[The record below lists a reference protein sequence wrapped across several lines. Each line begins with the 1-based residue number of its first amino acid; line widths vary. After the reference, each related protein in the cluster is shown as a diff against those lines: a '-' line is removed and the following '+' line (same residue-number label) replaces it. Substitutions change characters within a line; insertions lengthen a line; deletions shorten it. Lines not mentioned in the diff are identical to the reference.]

1 MFRDQKQVETILS
14 ALGEHLE
21 EIAREPLEL
30 VACGG
35 SALQVLDLIRR
46 ATKDVDIV
54 AYVRRDERGDPT
66 FIKADPLSPELL
78 LAARKVARDFNLPD
92 DWLNPGPTSA
102 LDFGLPEGL
111 LERVVTRQF
120 GTKLIVHFLGRY
132 DQICFK
138 VYAATDQGPGK
149 HLDDLLLLKPTAD
162 EIEQAARWSMS
173 HDSSEGYR
181 QSLRDLLE
189 HIGFGDVAQRL

>member
-1 MFRDQKQVETILS
+1 MFRDQKQVETALS
-14 ALGEHLE
+14 ALGEQLE
-21 EIAREPLEL
+21 GIAREPFEL
-30 VACGG
+30 LACGG
-35 SALQVLDLIRR
+35 SALQVLGLIQR

-66 FIKADPLSPELL
+66 FMKADPLNPELL

-92 DWLNPGPTSA
+92 NWLNAGPASA

-111 LERVVTRQF
+111 LGRVVTRQF

-189 HIGFGDVAQRL
+189 YIGFGDVAQRL

>member
-1 MFRDQKQVETILS
+1 MIEKKNLKIIFS
-14 ALGEHLE
+14 ALDRQLAVSGGSG
-21 EIAREPLEL
+21 ISL
-30 VACGG
+30 VVCGG
-35 SALQVLDLIRR
+35 TALAALGLVTRT
-46 ATKDVDIV
+46 TKDVDV
-54 AYVRRDERGDPT
+54 LGLLERGRIRKIGKFPSW
-66 FIKADPLSPELL
+66 LSE
-78 LAARKVARDFNLPD
+78 AATKVARDFNLPD
-92 DWLNPGPTSA
+92 NWLNPGPASA

-111 LERVVTRQF
+111 LGRVVTRQF

-189 HIGFGDVAQRL
+189 YIGFGDVAQRL

>member
-46 ATKDVDIV
+46 ATKDADIV
-54 AYVRRDERGDPT
+54 AYVRRDEKGDPT
-66 FIKADPLSPELL
+66 FMKADPLSPELL